1 MYSDPD
7 KGIIFQNFG
16 DNANPSYKGV
26 GLKGHTGEDTG
37 EPDDK
42 GFGTPIHSPYLMYVY
57 KVLTKNNPARDG
69 SGFTGVFGVV
79 DNGIEMF
86 EWLIGH
92 CDPSVSQG
100 DIIQVGEQIGTEA
113 NHGTVYADGQLITL
127 DMQAK
132 GDKRGTHRHNQKRP
146 VMPVLHTTPGK
157 MYLDLYSDMP
167 AGTLFRDAQGH
178 YYQIWDYNNG
188 YHGCIDPV
196 KSVFNRDLTV
206 GMTGYDVYVL
216 QRILVREGCATFEA
230 TGYFGNLTKAAMIKL
245 QDKVGIMPDVGY
257 FGPKTRGILQAKY
270 NV

>member
-7 KGIIFQNFG
+7 KGVIDQLFG
-16 DNANPSYKGV
+16 GNANPSYKGV
-26 GLKGHTGEDTG
+26 GLKGHTGKDTG
-37 EPDDK
+37 N
-42 GFGTPIHSPYLMYVY
+42 GFGTPVHIPYTEYVY

-69 SGFTGVFGVV
+69 SGFTGVFGIV

-86 EWLIGH
+86 EWLEGH
-92 CDPSVSQG
+92 LDPTVFQG
-100 DIIQVGEQIGTEA
+100 DIVQALQSVGTEA
-113 NHGTVYADGQLITL
+113 NHGTVYAAGQLVTL
-127 DMQAK
+127 EQQAA
-132 GDKRGTHRHNQKRP
+132 GSHAGSHRHHQKRP
-146 VMPVLHTTPGK
+146 VLPVLHTQTGF
-157 MYLDLYSDMP
+157 MYLDLYSDNP
-167 AGTLFRDAQGH
+167 AGTLYRDAQGY

-188 YHGCIDPV
+188 YHGCIDPD
-196 KSVFNRDLTV
+196 KSVFERDLDI
-206 GMTGYDVYVL
+206 GITGYDVYVL